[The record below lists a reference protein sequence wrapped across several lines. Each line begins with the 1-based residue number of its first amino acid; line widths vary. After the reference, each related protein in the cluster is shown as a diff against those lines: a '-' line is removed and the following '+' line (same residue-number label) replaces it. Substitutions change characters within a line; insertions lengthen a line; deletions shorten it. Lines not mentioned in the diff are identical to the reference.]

1 VRVRDIVARLGAQ
14 RGNEPSSTTPEAF
27 TVMHSADLDVHL
39 AGVAHRPTTRPP
51 WPTSTWDRH
60 GIARL
65 RAPSDLARVLLDLHP
80 AFIDSF
86 GEERHWMQVDQ
97 AETMAMEW
105 VAVAFTAAEATDW
118 LAVEPDIVPLRARD
132 LANAGLT
139 PHDLRRGI
147 HPGWARQ
154 EDAG

>member
-1 VRVRDIVARLGAQ
+1 MRVRDIVARLGAH
-14 RGNEPSSTTPEAF
+14 RGSEPPSTTPEAF

-39 AGVAHRPTTRPP
+39 AGVAHRPTVKPP

-60 GIARL
+60 GSARL
-65 RAPSDLARVLLDLHP
+65 REPSDLARVLLDLHP
-80 AFIDSF
+80 AFVDSL
-86 GEERHWMQVDQ
+86 GEQPHWMQVDQ

-105 VAVAFTAAEATDW
+105 VAVWFTAAEATDW
-118 LAVEPDIVPLRARD
+118 LAVEPDIAPLRARD

-147 HPGWARQ
+147 HPGWAA
-154 EDAG
+154 EETG